1 MFTLSVIVMAFNED
15 KSLEI
20 VVSELNEKIK
30 VLEITSEIII
40 IDDGSTDNT
49 YQISKDLANRFDRL
63 RVIRHEDNQGL
74 GGVYRSGFTS
84 ARGEFLTFYPAD
96 GQYSGSLIHQFLNL
110 IEDADMVLG
119 YLPNQQRSLIA
130 STLSRAE
137 RLLYRL
143 LFGPLPEFQGILMFR
158 RKILNEI
165 ELKSSGRGWGVLLEL
180 IIQAQRKGYQIVHV
194 PIEVRPRL
202 SGRSKVNNI
211 KTIYANL
218 IQALKLRL
226 QMT

>member
-1 MFTLSVIVMAFNED
+1 MISLSVIILAFNEEENIET
-15 KSLEI
+15 SLKEI
-20 VVSELNEKIK
+20 ENVLK
-30 VLEITSEIII
+30 VLAFSYEIII
-40 IDDGSTDNT
+40 IDDGSTDSTGEIADHYGRINKFARSIHHIT
-49 YQISKDLANRFDRL
+49 N
-63 RVIRHEDNQGL
+63 L
-74 GGVYRSGFTS
+74 GIGEGYRTGFNVAS
-84 ARGEFLTFYPAD
+84 HDYVTFFPAD
-96 GQYSGSLIHQFLNL
+96 GQFPATILLHFTHMMEN
-110 IEDADMVLG
+110 ADMVLG
-119 YLPNQQRSLIA
+119 YFQHRKRSFIG
-130 STLSRAE
+130 SILSYGE

-143 LFGPLPEFQGILMFR
+143 LFGRIPKFQGILMFR
-158 RKILNEI
+158 RRMLDEI

-180 IIQAQRKGYQIVHV
+180 IIQAQRKGYRIVHV